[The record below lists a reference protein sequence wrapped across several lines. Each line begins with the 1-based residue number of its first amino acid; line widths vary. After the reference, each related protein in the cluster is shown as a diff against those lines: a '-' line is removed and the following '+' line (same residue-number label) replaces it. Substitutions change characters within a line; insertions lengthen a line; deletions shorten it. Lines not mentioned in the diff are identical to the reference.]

1 MIRLLF
7 FITPGEDQMTGAKL
21 LYVLD
26 GKLLEQPL
34 KGGDVTIG
42 RSPQMGVSIPESV
55 PGISRHHATVQKR
68 GLSWWLVDNNSRN
81 GSFINQT
88 RVIEAELHHSDVIH
102 LGPFEIQFLN
112 PEPAKATWS
121 ASMMGSLAEPNIEF
135 ADRDPSLVSRTIDL
149 ASFRA
154 GRSIDRAAP
163 LPLFATSKPAPLL
176 AGGESSTGNALAN
189 QAWAIELFSKVGQA
203 LQVST
208 DLDEMFET
216 LLTLLF
222 SQVPAERAFVGLI
235 DPNTGEVL
243 PRMTR
248 LAEGLF
254 GQSFQL
260 SRTIL
265 RIAIDSR
272 QALLVEDTMED
283 SRFQEALSI
292 RQTSICSAICVPLYR
307 DGHVS
312 GVLYIDTREKEAP
325 LTPHHLEIAT
335 ALALFTAVAVEQFR
349 LREKALAE
357 ERLRQSLARYS
368 SPAVVD
374 RILQA
379 GDAGQMIADKEVVTV
394 LFSDLKGFTTMSE
407 KLTPASVVEVLNAIF
422 TRLTDAVFRQQ
433 GTLDKFMGDGML
445 AFFGAPLRL
454 ADHALRAVRAAREM
468 LTAVDEFNR
477 AHPDSEPIGI
487 RIGIN
492 TGDVIVGDIGSL
504 TRKDYTVIGDTVN
517 VASRLESSVAG
528 TNQIAI
534 GPRTYEAVRND
545 FTCEPLEPIR
555 LKGKTELV
563 QPYRVISENRK

>member
-1 MIRLLF
+1 
-7 FITPGEDQMTGAKL
+7 MTGARL
-21 LYVLD
+21 SYLID
-26 GKLLEQPL
+26 GKLIDQPL
-34 KGGDVTIG
+34 KGADVSIG
-42 RSPQMGVSIPESV
+42 RSPQMGLTVPESV
-55 PGISRHHATVQKR
+55 PGISRHHATIQKR
-68 GLSWWLVDNNSRN
+68 GLTWWLVDNSSRN
-81 GSFINQT
+81 GSFINQE
-88 RVIEAELHHSDVIH
+88 RVTEAELHHTDVIH
-102 LGPFEIQFLN
+102 LGPFEIQFLA
-112 PEPAKATWS
+112 PEPVTATWT
-121 ASMMGSLAEPNIEF
+121 ASMMGSLAEPNVEF

-149 ASFRA
+149 ASFRS
-154 GRSIDRAAP
+154 GQPIDNAAP
-163 LPLFATSKPAPLL
+163 LPLFATSKPMQVLPTVEPQSGNRL
-176 AGGESSTGNALAN
+176 AD
-189 QAWAIELFSKVGQA
+189 QAWAIELFSEVGRA

-235 DPNTGEVL
+235 DSATGEVL

-248 LAEGLF
+248 LAEGLL
-254 GQSFQL
+254 GQSFQI

-272 QALLVEDTMED
+272 QALLVEDTLED

-307 DGHVS
+307 DGHVE
-312 GVLYIDTREKEAP
+312 GVLYIDTREKALP
-325 LTPHHLEIAT
+325 LTAHHLEIAT

-357 ERLRQSLARYS
+357 QRLRQSLARYS

-422 TRLTDAVFRQQ
+422 TLLTDAVFRQQ

-454 ADHALRAVRAAREM
+454 PDHPLRAVRAAWEM
-468 LTAVDEFNR
+468 LTAVAEFNQS
-477 AHPDSEPIGI
+477 HPDVEPIGI

-534 GPRTYEAVRND
+534 GPQTYEAVRHE

-563 QPYRVISENRK
+563 QPYRVVTDNRRGNAP

>member
-1 MIRLLF
+1 
-7 FITPGEDQMTGAKL
+7 MTGARL
-21 LYVLD
+21 SYLID
-26 GKLLEQPL
+26 GKLIDQPL
-34 KGGDVTIG
+34 KGEDVTVG
-42 RSPQMGVSIPESV
+42 RSPQMGLTVPESV
-55 PGISRHHATVQKR
+55 PGISRHHATIQKR
-68 GLSWWLVDNNSRN
+68 GLTWWLVDNNSRN

-88 RVIEAELHHSDVIH
+88 RVTEAELHHTDVIH
-102 LGPFEIQFLN
+102 LGPFEIQFLA
-112 PEPAKATWS
+112 PEPVKATWT
-121 ASMMGSLAEPNIEF
+121 ALMMGSLAEPNVEF

-149 ASFRA
+149 ANFRA
-154 GRSIDRAAP
+154 GKSIDDAAP
-163 LPLFATSKPAPLL
+163 LPLFATSKPTKVAPTPELQSGSRL
-176 AGGESSTGNALAN
+176 AD
-189 QAWAIELFSKVGQA
+189 QAWAIELFSEVGRA

-235 DPNTGEVL
+235 DSATGEVL

-248 LAEGLF
+248 LAEGLL

-307 DGHVS
+307 DGHVE
-312 GVLYIDTREKEAP
+312 GVLYVDTREKEAP
-325 LTPHHLEIAT
+325 LTAHHLEITT
-335 ALALFTAVAVEQFR
+335 ALALFLAVAVEQFR
-349 LREKALAE
+349 LREKAFAE
-357 ERLRQSLARYS
+357 QRLRQSLARYS

-422 TRLTDAVFRQQ
+422 TRLTDAVFQQQ

-454 ADHALRAVRAAREM
+454 PDHPLRAVRAAWEM
-468 LTAVDEFNR
+468 LTAVAEFNQSN
-477 AHPDSEPIGI
+477 PDAEPIGI

-492 TGDVIVGDIGSL
+492 TGDVIVGDIGSM

-534 GPRTYEAVRND
+534 GPQTYEAVRHE

-563 QPYRVISENRK
+563 QPYRVVANNRR

>member
-1 MIRLLF
+1 MSVARLSYL
-7 FITPGEDQMTGAKL
+7 I
-21 LYVLD
+21 D
-26 GKLLEQPL
+26 GKLIDQPL
-34 KGGDVTIG
+34 KGADITIG
-42 RSPQMGVSIPESV
+42 RSPQMTLPIPESV
-55 PGISRHHATVQKR
+55 PGISRHHATIQKR
-68 GLSWWLVDNNSRN
+68 GLTWWLVDNNSRN

-88 RVIEAELHHSDVIH
+88 RVTESELHHTDVIH
-102 LGPFEIQFLN
+102 LGPFEIQFLA
-112 PEPAKATWS
+112 PEPVKATWT
-121 ASMMGSLAEPNIEF
+121 ASMMGSLAEPNVEF

-154 GRSIDRAAP
+154 GQSIDDAAP
-163 LPLFATSKPAPLL
+163 LPLFATSKPTKVSPATQPASGNRL
-176 AGGESSTGNALAN
+176 AD
-189 QAWAIELFSKVGQA
+189 QAWAIELFSEVGRA

-235 DPNTGEVL
+235 DPATGEVL

-248 LAEGLF
+248 LAEGLL
-254 GQSFQL
+254 GQAFQL

-265 RIAIDSR
+265 RLAIDSR
-272 QALLVEDTMED
+272 QALLVEDAMED

-307 DGHVS
+307 DGHVE
-312 GVLYIDTREKEAP
+312 GVLYVDTREKEAP
-325 LTPHHLEIAT
+325 LTAHHLEITT
-335 ALALFTAVAVEQFR
+335 ALALFSAVAVEQFR

-357 ERLRQSLARYS
+357 QRLRQSLARYS

-454 ADHALRAVRAAREM
+454 PDHALRAVRAAWEM
-468 LTAVDEFNR
+468 LTAVAEFNQSN
-477 AHPDSEPIGI
+477 PNSEPIGI

-492 TGDVIVGDIGSL
+492 TGDVIVGDIGSM

-534 GPRTYEAVRND
+534 GPLTYEAVRHE

-563 QPYRVISENRK
+563 QPYRVVANTRRSGS

>member
-1 MIRLLF
+1 
-7 FITPGEDQMTGAKL
+7 MTGARL
-21 LYVLD
+21 SYLID
-26 GKLLEQPL
+26 GKVVEQPL
-34 KGGDVTIG
+34 KGEDVTIG
-42 RSPQMGVSIPESV
+42 RSPQMGLSVPESI

-68 GLSWWLVDNNSRN
+68 GLTWWLVDNGSRN
-81 GSFINQT
+81 GSYINQT
-88 RVIEAELHHSDVIH
+88 RVSEAELHHTDVIH
-102 LGPFEIQFLN
+102 LGPFEIQFLS
-112 PEPAKATWS
+112 PAPVKATWT
-121 ASMMGSLAEPNIEF
+121 ASMMGSLAEPNVEF
-135 ADRDPSLVSRTIDL
+135 ADRDPAQVNVSIDL

-154 GRSIDRAAP
+154 AKASVAEPP
-163 LPLFATSKPAPLL
+163 LPLFTTSRPINPPVPAEPQIGTRL
-176 AGGESSTGNALAN
+176 AD
-189 QAWAIELFSKVGQA
+189 QAWAVELFSEVGRA

-235 DPNTGEVL
+235 DPVTSEVL

-248 LAEGLF
+248 LKEGLL
-254 GQSFQL
+254 GQSFQI

-265 RIAIDSR
+265 RNAIDSR
-272 QALLVEDTMED
+272 QALLVEDTTED

-292 RQTSICSAICVPLYR
+292 RQMSICSAICVPLYH
-307 DGHVS
+307 DGHVA
-312 GVLYIDTREKEAP
+312 GVLYLDTREKDAP
-325 LTPHHLEIAT
+325 LSPHHLEIAT

-349 LREKALAE
+349 LREQALAE
-357 ERLRQSLARYS
+357 QRLRQSLARYS

-394 LFSDLKGFTTMSE
+394 LFSDLKGFTSMSE
-407 KLTPASVVEVLNAIF
+407 KLSPAEVVEVLNAVF
-422 TRLTDAVFRQQ
+422 ARLTDAVFRQQ

-454 ADHALRAVRAAREM
+454 ADHPLRAVRAAWEM
-468 LTAVDEFNR
+468 LISVEDFNR
-477 AHPDSEPIGI
+477 SRPGADPIGI

-492 TGDVIVGDIGSL
+492 TGEAIVGDIGSL

-534 GPRTYEAVRND
+534 GPQTYEGVRHE

-563 QPYRVISENRK
+563 QPYRVVADNRG

>member
-1 MIRLLF
+1 LI
-7 FITPGEDQMTGAKL
+7 
-21 LYVLD
+21 D
-26 GKLLEQPL
+26 GKLVELPL
-34 KGGDVTIG
+34 TGEDVTIG
-42 RSPQMGVSIPESV
+42 RSPQMGLSIPESV

-68 GLSWWLVDNNSRN
+68 GLTWWLVDNNSRN
-81 GSFINQT
+81 GAFINQT
-88 RVIEAELHHSDVIH
+88 RVTEAELHHTDVIH
-102 LGPFEIQFLN
+102 LGPFEIQFLV
-112 PEPAKATWS
+112 PEPTKVTWT
-121 ASMMGSLAEPNIEF
+121 ASMLGDLAEPNVEF
-135 ADRDPSLVSRTIDL
+135 ADRDPAQINVSIDL
-149 ASFRA
+149 ANFRA
-154 GRSIDRAAP
+154 AKAAVAEPP
-163 LPLFATSKPAPLL
+163 LPLFATARPIKPPVP
-176 AGGESSTGNALAN
+176 ESSSIGSRLAD
-189 QAWAIELFSKVGQA
+189 QAWAVELFSEVGRA
-203 LQVST
+203 LQVSHT
-208 DLDEMFET
+208 LDEMFET

-222 SQVPAERAFVGLI
+222 SQVPAERAFVGLL
-235 DPNTGEVL
+235 DPVTNDVL

-248 LAEGLF
+248 LKEGLL
-254 GQSFQL
+254 GQSFQI

-265 RIAIDSR
+265 RNAIDSR
-272 QALLVEDTMED
+272 QALLVEDTTED

-292 RQTSICSAICVPLYR
+292 RQMSICSAICVPLYH
-307 DGHVS
+307 DGHVA
-312 GVLYIDTREKEAP
+312 GVLYVDTREKELP
-325 LTPHHLEIAT
+325 LSAHHLEIAT

-349 LREKALAE
+349 LREQALAE
-357 ERLRQSLARYS
+357 QRLRQSLARYS

-394 LFSDLKGFTTMSE
+394 LFSDLKGFTSMSE

-422 TRLTDAVFRQQ
+422 TRLTDAVFRHQ

-454 ADHALRAVRAAREM
+454 PDHALRAVRAGWEM
-468 LTAVDEFNR
+468 LNAVDEFNR
-477 AHPDSEPIGI
+477 ANPDAEPIGI

-534 GPRTYEAVRND
+534 GPQTYEAVRHE
-545 FTCEPLEPIR
+545 FLCEPLDPIR

-563 QPYRVISENRK
+563 QPYRVVADNRGIGR

>member
-1 MIRLLF
+1 
-7 FITPGEDQMTGAKL
+7 MTGARL
-21 LYVLD
+21 SYLID
-26 GKLLEQPL
+26 GKVVEQPL
-34 KGGDVTIG
+34 KGEDVTIG
-42 RSPQMGVSIPESV
+42 RSPQMGLSVPESV

-68 GLSWWLVDNNSRN
+68 GMTWWLVDNGSRN
-81 GSFINQT
+81 GSYINQT
-88 RVIEAELHHSDVIH
+88 RVTEAELHHTDVIH
-102 LGPFEIQFLN
+102 LGPFEIQFLS
-112 PEPAKATWS
+112 PAPVKATWT
-121 ASMMGSLAEPNIEF
+121 ASMMGSLAEPNVEF
-135 ADRDPSLVSRTIDL
+135 ADRDPAQVNVSIDL
-149 ASFRA
+149 ANFRA
-154 GRSIDRAAP
+154 AKAPVAEPP
-163 LPLFATSKPAPLL
+163 LPLFTTSRPIQAPPTAESQIGTRL
-176 AGGESSTGNALAN
+176 AD
-189 QAWAIELFSKVGQA
+189 QAWAVELFSEVGRA

-235 DPNTGEVL
+235 DPITSEVL

-248 LAEGLF
+248 LKEGLL
-254 GQSFQL
+254 GQAFQI

-265 RIAIDSR
+265 RNAIDSR
-272 QALLVEDTMED
+272 QALLVEDTTED

-292 RQTSICSAICVPLYR
+292 RQMSICSAICVPLYH
-307 DGHVS
+307 DGHVA
-312 GVLYIDTREKEAP
+312 GVLYIDTREKDAP
-325 LTPHHLEIAT
+325 LSPHHLEIAT

-349 LREKALAE
+349 LRETALAE
-357 ERLRQSLARYS
+357 QRLRQSLARYS

-379 GDAGQMIADKEVVTV
+379 GDAGQMIADKEIVTV
-394 LFSDLKGFTTMSE
+394 LFSDLKGFTSMSE
-407 KLTPASVVEVLNAIF
+407 KLSPAEVVEVLNAVF
-422 TRLTDAVFRQQ
+422 ARLTDAVFRQQ

-454 ADHALRAVRAAREM
+454 ADHPLRAVRAAWEM
-468 LTAVDEFNR
+468 LISVDDFNR
-477 AHPDSEPIGI
+477 SRPGADPIGI

-492 TGDVIVGDIGSL
+492 TGEAIVGDIGSL

-517 VASRLESSVAG
+517 VASRLESSVAA

-534 GPRTYEAVRND
+534 GPQTYEAVRHE

-563 QPYRVISENRK
+563 QPYRVVADNRG

>member
-1 MIRLLF
+1 
-7 FITPGEDQMTGAKL
+7 MTGARL
-21 LYVLD
+21 SYLID
-26 GKLLEQPL
+26 GKVVEQPL
-34 KGGDVTIG
+34 KAEDVTIG
-42 RSPQMGVSIPESV
+42 RSPQMGLSVPESV

-68 GLSWWLVDNNSRN
+68 GLTWWLVDNGSRN
-81 GSFINQT
+81 GSYINQT
-88 RVIEAELHHSDVIH
+88 RVTEAELHHTDVIH
-102 LGPFEIQFLN
+102 LGPFEIQFLS
-112 PEPAKATWS
+112 PAPVKTTWT
-121 ASMMGSLAEPNIEF
+121 ASLMGSLAEPNVEF
-135 ADRDPSLVSRTIDL
+135 ADRDPAQVNVSIDL
-149 ASFRA
+149 ANFRA
-154 GRSIDRAAP
+154 AKAPVAEPP
-163 LPLFATSKPAPLL
+163 LPLFTTARSITAPVPAEPQIGTRL
-176 AGGESSTGNALAN
+176 AD
-189 QAWAIELFSKVGQA
+189 QAWAVELFSEVGRA

-208 DLDEMFET
+208 SLDEMFET

-235 DPNTGEVL
+235 DPVTSEVL

-248 LAEGLF
+248 LKEGLL
-254 GQSFQL
+254 GQAFQI

-265 RIAIDSR
+265 RNAIDSR
-272 QALLVEDTMED
+272 QALLVEDTTDD

-292 RQTSICSAICVPLYR
+292 RQMSICSAICVPLYH
-307 DGHVS
+307 DGHVA
-312 GVLYIDTREKEAP
+312 GVLYLDTREKDAP
-325 LTPHHLEIAT
+325 LSPHHLEIAT

-349 LREKALAE
+349 LREQALAE
-357 ERLRQSLARYS
+357 QRLRQSLARYS

-379 GDAGQMIADKEVVTV
+379 GDGGLMIADKEIVTV
-394 LFSDLKGFTTMSE
+394 LFSDLKGFTSMSE
-407 KLTPASVVEVLNAIF
+407 KLTPAEVVEVLNAVF
-422 TRLTDAVFRQQ
+422 ARLTDAVFRQQ

-454 ADHALRAVRAAREM
+454 ADHPLRAVRAAWEI
-468 LTAVDEFNR
+468 LASVADFNR
-477 AHPDSEPIGI
+477 SRPDAEPIGI

-492 TGDVIVGDIGSL
+492 TGEAIVGDIGSL

-534 GPRTYEAVRND
+534 GPQTFAAVRHE

-563 QPYRVISENRK
+563 QPYRVVADNRGIQS

>member
-1 MIRLLF
+1 
-7 FITPGEDQMTGAKL
+7 MTGARL
-21 LYVLD
+21 SYLID
-26 GKLLEQPL
+26 GKVVEQPL
-34 KGGDVTIG
+34 KGEDVTIG
-42 RSPQMGVSIPESV
+42 RSPQMGLSVPESV

-68 GLSWWLVDNNSRN
+68 GLTWWLVDNGSRN
-81 GSFINQT
+81 GSYINQT
-88 RVIEAELHHSDVIH
+88 RVTEAELHHTDVIH
-102 LGPFEIQFLN
+102 LGPFEIQFLS
-112 PEPAKATWS
+112 PAPVKTTWT
-121 ASMMGSLAEPNIEF
+121 ASMMGSLAEPNVEF
-135 ADRDPSLVSRTIDL
+135 ADRDPAQVNVSIDL
-149 ASFRA
+149 ANFRA
-154 GRSIDRAAP
+154 AKAPVAEPP
-163 LPLFATSKPAPLL
+163 LPLFTTSRPIQAPATTEPQIGTRL
-176 AGGESSTGNALAN
+176 AD
-189 QAWAIELFSKVGQA
+189 QAWAVELFSEVGRA

-235 DPNTGEVL
+235 DPVTGEVL

-248 LAEGLF
+248 LAEGLL
-254 GQSFQL
+254 GQTFQI

-265 RIAIDSR
+265 RNAIDSR
-272 QALLVEDTMED
+272 QALLVEDTTED

-292 RQTSICSAICVPLYR
+292 RQMSICSAICVPLYH
-307 DGHVS
+307 DGHVA
-312 GVLYIDTREKEAP
+312 GVLYIDTREKDSP
-325 LTPHHLEIAT
+325 LSPHHLEIAT

-349 LREKALAE
+349 LRETALAE
-357 ERLRQSLARYS
+357 QRLRQSLARYS
-368 SPAVVD
+368 SPAVVE

-379 GDAGQMIADKEVVTV
+379 GDAGQMIADKEIVTV
-394 LFSDLKGFTTMSE
+394 LFSDLKGFTSMSE
-407 KLTPASVVEVLNAIF
+407 KLSPAEVVEVLNAVF
-422 TRLTDAVFRQQ
+422 ARLTDAVFRQQ

-454 ADHALRAVRAAREM
+454 TDHPLRAVRAAWEM
-468 LTAVDEFNR
+468 LISVDDFNR
-477 AHPDSEPIGI
+477 SRPGADPIGI

-492 TGDVIVGDIGSL
+492 TGEAIVGDIGSL

-534 GPRTYEAVRND
+534 GPQTYEAVRHE

-563 QPYRVISENRK
+563 QPYRVVTDNRK